1 VTDGRMSGA
10 SGKVPAA
17 IHVSPEALGGGPLAK
32 VRDGDVIRVDAVAG
46 TLQVLVSD
54 DDWAARVP
62 AERSQALAE
71 AHGAGFG
78 RNLFAGMRRN
88 VTTAEEG
95 ACTWL

>member
-1 VTDGRMSGA
+1 M
-10 SGKVPAA
+10 
-17 IHVSPEALGGGPLAK
+17 
-32 VRDGDVIRVDAVAG
+32 IRLDAVAG

-54 DDWAARVP
+54 SEWAARVP
-62 AERSQALAE
+62 AERTAALAE
-71 AHGAGFG
+71 THGAGFG